1 MNKYHKIPSV
11 FKRDVDGSKKLIE
24 GEFESELVKYLKDN
38 QWIFTEKVDGTN
50 IRVNWDGHKVTFGG
64 RTDNANIPAD
74 LMNRLI
80 EIFVNDETEEL
91 FEQKFGETEITL
103 YGEGYGPKIQKGGG
117 LYRDNVDFIM
127 FDAQIGDR
135 WLEQDEAREIAQA
148 FGLDFVPLVLTGTI
162 NDAVELVKT
171 NPDSKIGSAK
181 MEGVVGRPMVEMRD
195 GHGKR
200 AIVKIKCKDF
210 K

>member
-80 EIFVNDETEEL
+80 EIFINDETEEL

-103 YGEGYGPKIQKGGG
+103 YGEG
-117 LYRDNVDFIM
+117 
-127 FDAQIGDR
+127 
-135 WLEQDEAREIAQA
+135 
-148 FGLDFVPLVLTGTI
+148 
-162 NDAVELVKT
+162 
-171 NPDSKIGSAK
+171 
-181 MEGVVGRPMVEMRD
+181 
-195 GHGKR
+195 
-200 AIVKIKCKDF
+200 
-210 K
+210 